1 MAADIIGLVG
11 VGKMG
16 SALLVQL
23 RAAGHQVR
31 AFDIFPAAMTAAEKA
46 GALPAASPADAAR
59 DCAFVHVFLATD
71 QQVLDVMSA
80 PDGVFAGTKP
90 GTIVLLHSTILPATT
105 QRAAELAPKGVV
117 VIDAPC
123 TSKPNVLEAGGGMFL
138 VGGPKDVV
146 EKVRAHLKPL
156 SKDIYHFGP
165 LGAGNAAKIAKNL
178 GNVVERVMVAET
190 ARLVESAGLDIEQF
204 LAMTKAAAHGGVWA
218 HWERVLVVENGH
230 ASPKRAAGLV
240 SKDIHHAMTL
250 AKKYGLKLPV
260 TNATA
265 ETAGSWHAA
274 WKSGGTAK
282 VD

>member
-1 MAADIIGLVG
+1 MAADMIGLVG

-23 RAAGHQVR
+23 KAAGHKVR
-31 AFDIFPAAMTAAEKA
+31 AFDIFAGAMDAAEKA
-46 GALPAASPADAAR
+46 GAEKAASPADAAR

-71 QQVLDVMSA
+71 QQVIDVMTA
-80 PDGVFAGTKP
+80 ADGVFAGTKP

-105 QRAAELAPKGVV
+105 QRVAELAPHGIR

-123 TSKPNVLEAGGGMFL
+123 TSIPKVLEAGGGMFL
-138 VGGPKDVV
+138 VGGPKDTV
-146 EKVRAHLKPL
+146 ETARVHLKPL

-190 ARLVESAGLDIEQF
+190 ARLVEAAGLDITQF
-204 LAMTKAAAHGGVWA
+204 LAMTKAAGHGGVWA

-250 AKKYGLKLPV
+250 AKNFGLELPV
-260 TNATA
+260 THATA
-265 ETAGSWHAA
+265 ETAGRWHAA
-274 WKSGGTAK
+274 WKAGGTAK
-282 VD
+282 VN